1 VSYRL
6 VLFLHLAGAVATFTG
21 VGAIFLAALTV
32 RRVQRA
38 EEVRSLASI
47 YEMGAA
53 LGLVGIFT
61 VAASGLYMALT
72 VWGLS
77 TGWVQVAIGAFAL
90 LAPVGP
96 LIVGPRI
103 ELLMRAARGLEDGP
117 LSPGLTARVTDP
129 LPKLGL
135 LMIMGDLSGIV
146 FIMAVKPS
154 LTGSILA
161 IVAFV
166 GLGAALALPPVGRV
180 ASGAVDALARLERSS
195 PLYRR

>member
-1 VSYRL
+1 MSYHL
-6 VLFLHLAGAVATFTG
+6 VLFLHLAGAVATFAG

-53 LGLVGIFT
+53 LGLVGIFM

-72 VWGLS
+72 VWGFS
-77 TGWVQVAIGAFAL
+77 PGWVQVAIGAFAL
-90 LAPVGP
+90 LAPVAP

-103 ELLMRAARGLEDGP
+103 ERLMRAARALEDGP
-117 LSPGLTARVTDP
+117 VSPAHTARVTDP
-129 LPKLGL
+129 LPKLAL

-146 FIMAVKPS
+146 FIMTVKPS
-154 LTGSILA
+154 WTGSMLA

-166 GLGAALALPPVGRV
+166 GLGAALALPAVGRV
-180 ASGAVDALARLERSS
+180 ASGAVDTLAGLERSS